1 MSANRKRL
9 LVTWVTAL
17 TLMIVLTR
25 SRVLAAASQ
34 GSLSALVGFLT
45 FLAFLAFVPI
55 TLYLIAL
62 AVRYI
67 LRKLFWRVGRRLA
80 LSYFLIGVL
89 PFIFFAIM
97 LLVMGYLMGGVLSR
111 TTLRNERQAMLT
123 RMDRWNL
130 EFALTGRRPADQLA
144 TLQIIDAAEETAA
157 PVWVMGRNFSGLVSK
172 EAEIYF
178 VSSRVYQGEGQ
189 PRSIVLM
196 QPVDKS
202 WAADVE
208 TRSGMVVSNSR
219 GTEKDEDDGSGKG
232 VKKRRGRIQWH
243 DAQGAHQITAAT
255 DEDFDDFLRRA
266 WRPSRIIWA
275 DLSGPLVDWKTG
287 EPNANEHLLTWISNP
302 ISNIVNTYGGSEYV
316 RFCLAVTG
324 GIGGLLLVIYFFA
337 TLFAGVLIFSISR
350 AVNRIEKG
358 TKAVEH
364 GDFSYRIRM
373 KPRNQLGEVANS
385 FDRMT
390 ESIGSLLLKVAGQ
403 ERLQSE
409 IDIAASIQRNLL
421 PKEGPKYKGVSFSA
435 HFQPTASI
443 GGDYYDVFNLDRSR
457 LAVAIGDVSGHGLS
471 TGLVMAM
478 VKAALTTLVDE
489 GIQEEA
495 LFHRLN
501 DLVLHSTEKRSFMTL
516 GFTIFDLDNHS
527 VRHTNS
533 GHLYPY
539 ILRAGE
545 PVRAIDSP
553 SLPLGVRQ
561 RIEPHTVE
569 LPLEQNDTFVYLSDG
584 IVEAQNKYGDPFGF
598 QKLEEV
604 LTAVAGQVP
613 GLVQE
618 AILSAVAEH
627 SGSHPADDD
636 RTIMVLRFDEIGR
649 FLAPHPQE
657 IIVHESEL
665 V

>member
-1 MSANRKRL
+1 MTANRKRL
-9 LVTWVTAL
+9 LLTWVSSL
-17 TLMIVLTR
+17 ILMIVLTR
-25 SRVLAAASQ
+25 PSLLSRVGLP
-34 GSLSALVGFLT
+34 LSGAVGFLT
-45 FLAFLAFVPI
+45 FLSFLVFIPI
-55 TLYLIAL
+55 TIYLIAL

-80 LSYFLIGVL
+80 LSYFLIGML
-89 PFIFFAIM
+89 PFVFFAIM
-97 LLVMGYLMGGVLSR
+97 LAVMGYLMGGVLSR
-111 TTLRNERQAMLT
+111 ATLRNERQAMLSK
-123 RMDRWNL
+123 MDRWNL
-130 EFALTGRRPADQLA
+130 EYALTGRRPPDQLS
-144 TLQIIDAAEETAA
+144 TMKIIEANGDAEL
-157 PVWVMGRNFSGLVSK
+157 PQWVSGRNFSGLVSRD
-172 EAEIYF
+172 EGVSF
-178 VSSRVYQGEGQ
+178 VSSRIYQGEGQ
-189 PRSIVLM
+189 PRSIVFM
-196 QPVDKS
+196 QPVDEN
-202 WAADVE
+202 WAAEVE
-208 TRSGMVVSNSR
+208 GRSGMIVSNSR
-219 GTEKDEDDGSGKG
+219 GTEKDDDGDSA
-232 VKKRRGRIQWH
+232 KKPPRRRGRIEWQ
-243 DAQGAHQITAAT
+243 DARGHHEITGAS
-255 DEDFDDFLRRA
+255 DEDFDDFFRRA
-266 WRPSRIIWA
+266 FRPSRIIWA
-275 DLSGPLVDWKTG
+275 DISGPLVDWKTG
-287 EPNANEHLLTWISNP
+287 EPNEKEHLLTWISNP

-373 KPRNQLGEVANS
+373 QPRNQLGEVANS

-390 ESIGSLLLKVAGQ
+390 ESIGSLLTKVAGQ

-421 PKEGPKYKGVSFSA
+421 PKEGPTYKGVSFSA

-489 GIQEEA
+489 GVREEA

-501 DLVLHSTEKRSFMTL
+501 DLVLNSTEKRSFMTL

-539 ILRAGE
+539 ILRAGQ
-545 PVRAIDSP
+545 PVLAIETP

-561 RIEPHTVE
+561 SIEPHTVE
-569 LPLEQNDTFVYLSDG
+569 RTLVQNDTFVYLSDG

-598 QKLEEV
+598 LKLEEV
-604 LTAVAGQVP
+604 LASVAGQAP
-613 GLVQE
+613 GVVQE
-618 AILSAVAEH
+618 AILAAVAEH
-627 SGSHPADDD
+627 SGSHPPDDD

-649 FLAPHPQE
+649 FLAPHPDE
-657 IIVHESEL
+657 IIVREKEL
-665 V
+665 G